1 MINEVRADGP
11 PFEFDFGLY
20 NYDLYYD
27 VRDAIDKYLNGE
39 SYSADSL
46 RQLLETLSV
55 DDIEFDNILE
65 QISEDMSMN
74 AVDDVR
80 SMIEDKLN
88 G

>member
-1 MINEVRADGP
+1 LADH
-11 PFEFDFGLY
+11 
-20 NYDLYYD
+20 
-27 VRDAIDKYLNGE
+27 
-39 SYSADSL
+39 L

-65 QISEDMSMN
+65 QINEDMSMN